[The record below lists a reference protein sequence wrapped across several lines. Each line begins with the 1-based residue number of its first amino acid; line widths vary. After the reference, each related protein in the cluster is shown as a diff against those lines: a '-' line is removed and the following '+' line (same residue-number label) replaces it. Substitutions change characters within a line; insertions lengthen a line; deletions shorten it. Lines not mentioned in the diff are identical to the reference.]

1 MHIVEILAS
10 LILLGLL
17 PLKYILSKLVPL
29 GKHPCPNEVT
39 DEGIVMEVKPLQF
52 WKQPSLNEVTD
63 EGIVMEV
70 KPLHEWYLLLVDYQY
85 YTL

>member
-39 DEGIVMEVKPLQF
+39 EEGIVMEVKLWQLE
-52 WKQPSLNEVTD
+52 KQDFPNEVTD

-70 KPLHEWYLLLVDYQY
+70 KPLQLEKQ
-85 YTL
+85 